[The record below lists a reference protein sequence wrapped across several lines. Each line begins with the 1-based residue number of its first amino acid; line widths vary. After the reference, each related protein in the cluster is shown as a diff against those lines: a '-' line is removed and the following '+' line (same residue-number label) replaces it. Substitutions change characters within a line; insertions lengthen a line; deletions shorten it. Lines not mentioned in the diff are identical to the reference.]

1 MTAEAPPSEA
11 AESRAAQSDTAE
23 SDPKEPDTEARGSD
37 QTSEDEETAEQTK
50 DKAADDEAETQEAV
64 NDFRRQ
70 ARQYLANSANV
81 IDKAEFG
88 GDAVGGNKTITNNY
102 YGSSHRRSI
111 SGPMPAPYVTSL
123 VQRFVRTSDHD
134 ELVQRL
140 RDNRV
145 LVLCGPKASGRRTGS
160 IGILTDVDQ
169 VSRPVHVL
177 NPKIQPDYLA
187 EQLINGAHHLIP
199 DPSINSDDPLRQHHL
214 HAIQDKLQENDGYA
228 IITIDPR
235 AAVEGALTEQHDWRP
250 PAAGDILRAHLD
262 VERLDQSQIQ
272 PALDLEE
279 TRTYLE
285 TQPSP
290 REIVEYARRLAD
302 YFHGQATRQDLA
314 DYRITAAEDH
324 ARRAFADTNGS
335 LREKAF
341 LIALAVLDRLP
352 YPTIAEAGDDLYR
365 TFEKHRSL
373 SIFGTSHSARLD
385 WARAYEAD
393 SVDTDHDLDLNT
405 VTAFRNPATWPAVL
419 RHVWLEHPTARDP
432 IRRWLGDL
440 GTTAPRASRVRAA
453 LAAGFLASI
462 DFPSIA
468 NSLLG
473 QWAGS
478 KQLGQRQVAAWAL
491 YAAAEQGAKAK
502 VEEVLKRWAEGGV
515 ARRWT
520 VVHTADA
527 LADLSDESAISL
539 ISEIAEMPTTDR
551 QLERELERAAARLL
565 ISPLAGQARNTLVG
579 WSREHGPRREL
590 AHRAFMIAAGEQA
603 DGRPTLLNHGAS
615 DQQAWAAF
623 ITLWRAALND
633 PGVRDDARDRLT
645 DWVTL
650 AVEEDSL
657 VPELRRLFADLA
669 VSSNER
675 ARLDYLLRHLPADA
689 PADARLVADR
699 IRNHLLEQ

>member
-11 AESRAAQSDTAE
+11 AESDAAQPEPMNSEAKE
-23 SDPKEPDTEARGSD
+23 SDTEAKGSD
-37 QTSEDEETAEQTK
+37 QTPEDEETAEQTE
-50 DKAADDEAETQEAV
+50 DKAKDDEAEAQDAV
-64 NDFRRQ
+64 SDFRRQ
-70 ARQYLANSANV
+70 AQQYLASSANV
-81 IDKAEFG
+81 ITRAEFG
-88 GDAVGGNKTITNNY
+88 GDAVGGNKTVTNHY
-102 YGSSHRRSI
+102 YGSSHLRSS
-111 SGPMPAPYVTSL
+111 SGPMPAPSVTSL
-123 VQRFVRTSDHD
+123 LQRFVKSSDHD
-134 ELVQRL
+134 VLVQRL
-140 RDNRV
+140 RDTRV
-145 LVLCGPKASGRRTGS
+145 FVLCGPKGSGRQTAA

-177 NPKIQPDYLA
+177 NPKVQPDYLA
-187 EQLINGAHHLIP
+187 GQLINGAHHLIP
-199 DPSINSDDPLRQHHL
+199 DLSVDTDDPLRQQHL
-214 HAIQDKLQENDGYA
+214 YEIQKKLQENDGYA

-235 AAVEGALTEQHDWRP
+235 AAEEGALTEQHEWQP
-250 PAAGDILRAHLD
+250 PAAGDILRAHLGAD
-262 VERLDQSQIQ
+262 RLDQSYIQ
-272 PALDLEE
+272 LGLGLEE
-279 TRTYLE
+279 TRAYLE

-290 REIVEYARRLAD
+290 KEIVEYARRLTA
-302 YFHGQATRQDLA
+302 YFHGQATREDLA
-314 DYRITAAEDH
+314 GYHITAAEHH
-324 ARRAFADTNGS
+324 ARRAFADTSNS

-365 TFEKHRSL
+365 TFEEHRSL
-373 SIFGTSHSARLD
+373 STFGTSHSARLN
-385 WARAYEAD
+385 WARAYETD
-393 SVDTDHDLDLNT
+393 SVETDHDPALNT

-432 IRRWLGDL
+432 IRRWLRDL
-440 GTTAPRASRVRAA
+440 GATAPRASRVRAA

-491 YAAAEQGAKAK
+491 FAATEQGAKTK
-502 VEEVLKRWAEGGV
+502 VDEVLKRWAEGGV

-539 ISEIAEMPTTDR
+539 ISEIAAMPTTDP

-565 ISPLAGQARNTLVG
+565 ISPLASQARNTLVG
-579 WSREHGPRREL
+579 WSRERGPRRDL
-590 AHRAFMIAAGEQA
+590 AHRAFTIAASEQP
-603 DGRPTLLNHGAS
+603 DGRPTLLNHGSS
-615 DQQAWAAF
+615 DQHAWAALT
-623 ITLWRAALND
+623 TLWRAVLND
-633 PGVRDDARDRLT
+633 PAVRGDARDRLT

-657 VPELRRLFADLA
+657 VPELQRLFTDLA

-689 PADARLVADR
+689 PPDARLVADR

>member
-1 MTAEAPPSEA
+1 MTAEASAADA
-11 AESRAAQSDTAE
+11 AESEDTRSETAKSDSNE
-23 SDPKEPDTEARGSD
+23 SDTEAKGSD
-37 QTSEDEETAEQTK
+37 QGSEDEQSAEQTE
-50 DKAADDEAETQEAV
+50 DKAADDEAEAHGAV

-70 ARQYLANSANV
+70 AREYLANSANV
-81 IDKAEFG
+81 ISKAEFG
-88 GDAVGGNKTITNNY
+88 GDAVGGNKTVTYNY
-102 YGSSHRRSI
+102 YGFSHRRSN
-111 SGPMPAPYVTSL
+111 SGPMPASSVTSL
-123 VQRFVRTSDHD
+123 LQRFVRTSDHD

-140 RDNRV
+140 RDDRV
-145 LVLCGPKASGRRTGS
+145 LVFCGPKASGRRTAS

-169 VSRPVHVL
+169 VPRPVHIL
-177 NPKIQPDYLA
+177 SPKIQPDHLA
-187 EQLINGAHHLIP
+187 DQVINGAYHLIP
-199 DPSINSDDPLRQHHL
+199 DLSINTDDPLRQHHL
-214 HAIQDKLQENDGYA
+214 HTLREKLKDSDGYA

-235 AAVEGALTEQHDWRP
+235 TAVEGALTEQYEWRP

-262 VERLDQSQIQ
+262 TYSLDQ
-272 PALDLEE
+272 PRLELGLDLEE

-285 TQPSP
+285 TQPAP
-290 REIVEYARRLAD
+290 QEIVGYARRLAD
-302 YFHGQATRQDLA
+302 HLHGQATLHDLD
-314 DYRITAAEDH
+314 DYRVTAAENY
-324 ARRAFADTNGS
+324 AQRAFADTNGS

-365 TFEKHRSL
+365 TFEEHRSL
-373 SIFGTSHSARLD
+373 STFGTSHSARLE
-385 WARAYEAD
+385 WARAHETD
-393 SVDTDHDLDLNT
+393 SVETDHDLALKT

-432 IRRWLGDL
+432 IRRWLRDL
-440 GTTAPRASRVRAA
+440 GATAPRASRVRAA

-491 YAAAEQGAKAK
+491 FAATEQGAKTK
-502 VEEVLKRWAEGGV
+502 VDEVLKRWAAGGV

-527 LADLSDESAISL
+527 LADLSEESAISL
-539 ISEIAEMPTTDR
+539 ISEIAEMPTTDP

-579 WSREHGPRREL
+579 WSRERGPRRDL
-590 AHRAFMIAAGEQA
+590 AHRAFTIAAGERT

-615 DQQAWAAF
+615 DQQAWAALT
-623 ITLWRAALND
+623 TLWRAVLDD
-633 PGVRDDARDRLT
+633 PAVRGDARDRLT
-645 DWVTL
+645 GWVTL

-657 VPELRRLFADLA
+657 VPDLQRLFADLA
-669 VSSNER
+669 ASSNER

-689 PADARLVADR
+689 PPDARLVADR
-699 IRNHLLEQ
+699 IRNHLPEQ